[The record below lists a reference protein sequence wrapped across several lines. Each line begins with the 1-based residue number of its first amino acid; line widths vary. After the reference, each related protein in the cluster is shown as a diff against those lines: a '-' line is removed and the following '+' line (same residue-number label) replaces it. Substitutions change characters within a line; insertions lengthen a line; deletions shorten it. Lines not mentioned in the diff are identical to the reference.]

1 MKKKAKINN
10 IRNIGIIAHIDAGKT
25 TVTERILY
33 YTGRSHKIGEVHD
46 GEAVMDWMVDEQ
58 ERGITITSA
67 VTTCQWGNHEIHII
81 DTPGHVDF
89 TIEVERSLRVLDGVI
104 GIFSAVEGVEPQSE
118 TVWRQADKYG
128 VPKMAFINK
137 LDRIGADLLGT
148 VDMMQERL
156 KANPLILQLP
166 VGQGDDFTDIIDL
179 IEMKQIRWDQE
190 TLGADY
196 HLEDIADEYQK
207 EADKYREK
215 IIEAA
220 AEFDDDVMEAYL
232 SEEPVDPVKLLDAI
246 RKATVSLDLV
256 PVLCGSALRNKGIQ
270 PLLDAIVEFLPSP
283 VDVPPI
289 RGTHPESGEIIE
301 CQPRDSAPL
310 AALIFK
316 VAMMEGRKLSFLR
329 VYSGKM
335 KVGEELYNPAL
346 KKKEKLTRILQ
357 MHANKRERIQ
367 TVGAG
372 NIVGVVGLKDSSTGE
387 TLCSST
393 HPVLLEKIEF
403 YEPVISVAVEPKTHA
418 DQEKMDAVLEKF
430 LTEDP
435 TLRVRQDEDT
445 GQTILSGMGQTILSG
460 MGELH
465 LEIITSRMQREFNT
479 QVNVGQPQVV
489 YRETIANPAEG
500 STIFDKEI
508 AGQRQYGEVSLKVA
522 PLPRG
527 TGARFLSAISP
538 EELPQVFM
546 DAAQK
551 GAMESL
557 ESGAMMGY
565 PVVDVEITLAGAN
578 HKDSLSTELAYTVSA
593 SMACRD
599 ALAKAAPF
607 LLEPIMDVEVFVPEA
622 FMGEVIGDLNAR
634 GGKIESIDHKM
645 GSQVIQATVPLA
657 RMFGYSTSLR
667 SATQGRGTFSMQFS
681 HFDRS

>member
-1 MKKKAKINN
+1 MKNKTKINN

-67 VTTCQWGNHEIHII
+67 VTTCKWENFEIHII

-104 GIFSAVEGVEPQSE
+104 GVFSAVEGVEPQSE

-137 LDRIGADLLGT
+137 LDRIGADFLGT
-148 VDMMQERL
+148 VDMMKERL
-156 KANPLILQLP
+156 NAKPVILQLP
-166 VGQGDDFTDIIDL
+166 VGQGDDFRDIIDL
-179 IEMKQIRWDQE
+179 IEMKQIRWDE
-190 TLGADY
+190 ESLGASYD
-196 HLEDIADEYQK
+196 LEDIDDEYRP
-207 EADKYREK
+207 EAEKYREK
-215 IIEAA
+215 IVEAA
-220 AEFDDDVMEAYL
+220 AEYDDDVMEAYL
-232 SEEPVDPVKLLDAI
+232 SEEPINSHKILEAI

-270 PLLDAIVEFLPSP
+270 PLLDAIVEYLPSP
-283 VDVPPI
+283 IDVPPI
-289 RGTHPESGEIIE
+289 QGVHPETGDIVE
-301 CQPRDSAPL
+301 CQAKDSDPL

-316 VAMMEGRKLSFLR
+316 VSMIEGRKLSFVR

-335 KVGEELYNPAL
+335 KIGEELYNPSL

-357 MHANKRERIQ
+357 MHANKRERVD

-372 NIVGVVGLKDSSTGE
+372 SIVGVVGLKDSSTGE
-387 TLCSST
+387 TLCTSN
-393 HPVLLEKIEF
+393 HPVLLEKIEI
-403 YEPVISVAVEPKTHA
+403 YEPVISVAVEAKTHA
-418 DQEKMDAVLEKF
+418 DQEKIESVLEKF

-435 TLRVRQDEDT
+435 TLTVRQDEDT
-445 GQTILSGMGQTILSG
+445 GQTILSG

-479 QVNVGQPQVV
+479 NVNVGKPQVV
-489 YRETIANPAEG
+489 YRETIAKDAQA
-500 STIFDKEI
+500 SALFDKEI
-508 AGQRQYGEVSLKVA
+508 AGQRQYGEVTFRAA
-522 PLPRG
+522 PLARG
-527 TGARFLSAISP
+527 SGTRFLSEISDD
-538 EELPQVFM
+538 ELPPVFK
-546 DAAQK
+546 DAVEK
-551 GAMESL
+551 GAMESM
-557 ESGAMMGY
+557 ESGALMGY
-565 PVVDVEITLAGAN
+565 PVVDVEITFTGVN
-578 HKDSLSTELAYTVSA
+578 HKDSLSTELAYTVCA
-593 SMACRD
+593 SMACRE

-622 FMGEVIGDLNAR
+622 FMGDVIGDLNAR

-645 GSQVIQATVPLA
+645 GSQVLKATVPLA
-657 RMFGYSTSLR
+657 QMFGYSTALR
-667 SATQGRGTFSMQFS
+667 SATQGRGTFSMHFS

>member
-1 MKKKAKINN
+1 MKKKANINN

-67 VTTCQWGNHEIHII
+67 VTTCQWDDREIHII

-104 GIFSAVEGVEPQSE
+104 GVFSAVEGVEPQSE

-137 LDRIGADLLGT
+137 LDRIGADFLGT
-148 VDMMQERL
+148 VTMMRERL
-156 KANPLILQLP
+156 KANPIILQLP
-166 VGQGDDFTDIIDL
+166 VGEGDDFTDIIDL
-179 IEMKQIRWDQE
+179 TRMKQIRWDE
-190 TLGADY
+190 DTLGASY
-196 HLEDIADEYQK
+196 QLGEIDEQYRQ
-207 EADKYREK
+207 EAETHREK
-215 IIEAA
+215 LLEAA
-220 AEFDDDVMEAYL
+220 AEYDDDLMEAYL
-232 SEEPVDPVKLLDAI
+232 AEEPISPDKILEAI

-283 VDVPPI
+283 IDIPSI
-289 RGTHPESGEIIE
+289 NGAHPDTGALIE
-301 CQPRDSAPL
+301 CPAKDTAPL

-316 VAMMEGRKLSFLR
+316 VSMIEGRKLSFVR

-335 KVGEELYNPAL
+335 KVGQELFNPAL

-357 MHANKRERIQ
+357 MHANKRER
-367 TVGAG
+367 VDSVAAG
-372 NIVGVVGLKDSSTGE
+372 SIVGVVGLKDSSTGE
-387 TLCSST
+387 TLCSAD
-393 HPVLLEKIEF
+393 HPVLLEKIEI
-403 YEPVISVAVEPKTHA
+403 YEPVISVAIEPKTHA
-418 DQEKMDAVLEKF
+418 DQEKIEAVLEKF

-435 TLRVRQDEDT
+435 TLTVRQDEDT
-445 GQTILSGMGQTILSG
+445 GQTILSG

-479 QVNVGQPQVV
+479 NVNVGKPQVV
-489 YRETIANPAEG
+489 YRETITNSAEA
-500 STIFDKEI
+500 SAVFDKEI
-508 AGQRQYGEVSLKVA
+508 AGQRQYGEVSLDAA
-522 PLPRG
+522 PLARG
-527 TGARFLSAISP
+527 SGTRFLSEISG
-538 EELPQVFM
+538 EDLPQIFLE
-546 DAAQK
+546 AIEK
-551 GAMESL
+551 GAMESM
-557 ESGAMMGY
+557 ESGALMGY
-565 PVVDVEITLAGAN
+565 PVVDVEITLTGIH
-578 HKDSLSTELAYTVSA
+578 HKDALSTELAYTVCA
-593 SMACRD
+593 SMACRE
-599 ALAKAAPF
+599 ALAKAEPF

-645 GSQVIQATVPLA
+645 GSQVLKATVPLA
-657 RMFGYSTSLR
+657 RMFGYSTALR
-667 SATQGRGTFSMQFS
+667 SATQGRGTFSMHFS

>member
-1 MKKKAKINN
+1 MKNKAKINN

-67 VTTCQWGNHEIHII
+67 VTTCEWENFEIHII

-104 GIFSAVEGVEPQSE
+104 GVFSAVEGVEPQSE

-137 LDRIGADLLGT
+137 LDRIGADFLGT
-148 VDMMQERL
+148 VDMMKERL
-156 KANPLILQLP
+156 KAKPVILQLP
-166 VGQGDDFTDIIDL
+166 VGQGDDFRDIIDL
-179 IEMKQIRWDQE
+179 IEMKQIRWDE
-190 TLGADY
+190 ESLGASYD
-196 HLEDIADEYQK
+196 LEDIADEYRP
-207 EADKYREK
+207 EAEKYREK
-215 IIEAA
+215 IVEAA
-220 AEFDDDVMEAYL
+220 AEYDDDVMEAYL
-232 SEEPVDPVKLLDAI
+232 SEEPINSHKILEAI

-270 PLLDAIVEFLPSP
+270 PLLDAIVEYLPSP
-283 VDVPPI
+283 IDVPPI
-289 RGTHPESGEIIE
+289 QGVHPETGDIVE
-301 CQPRDSAPL
+301 CQAKDSDPL

-316 VAMMEGRKLSFLR
+316 VSMIEGRKLSFVR

-335 KVGEELYNPAL
+335 KIGEELYNPSL

-357 MHANKRERIQ
+357 MHANKRARVD

-372 NIVGVVGLKDSSTGE
+372 SIVGVVGLKDSSTGE
-387 TLCSST
+387 TLCTSN
-393 HPVLLEKIEF
+393 HPVLLEKIDI
-403 YEPVISVAVEPKTHA
+403 YEPVISVAVEAKTHA
-418 DQEKMDAVLEKF
+418 DQEKIESVLEKF

-435 TLRVRQDEDT
+435 TLTVRQDEDT
-445 GQTILSGMGQTILSG
+445 GQTILSG

-479 QVNVGQPQVV
+479 NVNVGKPQVV
-489 YRETIANPAEG
+489 YRETIAKDAQA
-500 STIFDKEI
+500 SALFDKEI
-508 AGQRQYGEVSLKVA
+508 AGQRQYGEVTFRAA
-522 PLPRG
+522 PLARG
-527 TGARFLSAISP
+527 SGTRFLSKVSGD
-538 EELPQVFM
+538 ELPQVYM
-546 DAAQK
+546 DAVEK

-557 ESGAMMGY
+557 ESGALMGY
-565 PVVDVEITLAGAN
+565 PVVDVEITFSGVN
-578 HKDSLSTELAYTVSA
+578 HKDALSTELAYTVCA
-593 SMACRD
+593 SMACRE
-599 ALAKAAPF
+599 ALAKGAPF

-622 FMGEVIGDLNAR
+622 FIGDVIGDLNSR

-645 GSQVIQATVPLA
+645 GSQVLKATVPLA
-657 RMFGYSTSLR
+657 QMFGYSTTLR
-667 SATQGRGTFSMQFS
+667 SATQGRGTFSMHFS